1 MDPII
6 TFSNDNASSHSYHH
20 YHHNQVLPLL
30 PPETINPKLLLPS
43 SSSSSSSSSQR
54 RPLYSINQN
63 TLLQS
68 HPQPQPQVQ
77 SQPINLSSFDIATQ
91 DKIASNP
98 FHPLNQPQKEYN
110 SIWLSEDWNS
120 LPFSTTS
127 TPSQYT
133 SDTTRYSNITPVNPD
148 PSSSFA
154 TTTSIPLHYTQNT
167 FPSLE
172 SLANQVEYDLF
183 VNNSST
189 TIVRPFVPFSEVNNQ
204 LNYPLPSIG
213 YGQPRP
219 RPHLQPNDFPS
230 SSYSNQPFV
239 PPTSSFGE
247 YPAHGMDMAQPPW
260 DISMTGRSQTF
271 PFNQM
276 IPLAYTHRGY
286 TISSERDQQ
295 QGITVGMGHQG
306 LPYHLGPA
314 IDHPSSSVD
323 QDRPTSWDIS
333 VLPQSIVPIENS
345 HNENHEEVAEEETE
359 LDSDD
364 EFDNHQRDL
373 LKHQDIPVGVES
385 EGMGINSGPID
396 IELSSSSTSSSI
408 SDSHSN
414 DKTTVLAFGEIASS
428 EVASPHSKS
437 VPGYQ
442 PYVPKSTHSPIL
454 LSTNSSSEYEYVQ
467 EGEEGEEEEQV
478 SRNGRKKVKKNKKD
492 KKNFKGKGKGK
503 VGCKKRSSNTSS
515 SASSYKATSSSSVS
529 VSGGIGRRLGS
540 GGAKVPTGAFLFWMM
555 KMLAF
560 DVYPE
565 YVIMKNQVAYIP
577 DTEAFAKHGQMTP
590 FFVCATK
597 LIRGVVYP
605 TVVYSIFS
613 KTNQWTSFQRN
624 LNNYIKDWPF
634 ERRAVLNTGLS
645 SQTIE
650 IPTIDELCLAWRK
663 HRLNEETL
671 QQERNELEQ
680 WVKKNKPTRTTRRIK
695 APLEI
700 EFKRKSNKFDKLQGG
715 GHNKGTEKR
724 VRDQKKKKA
733 KTQVMIEADEEGR
746 GGEDE
751 EIDELYSEEESK
763 PSEIQGRS
771 QKQNDNQPLRASSS
785 SSSSSTGPYWRT
797 SDTNTQNDRS
807 VTRINSSERIHLRLR
822 LDGST
827 FSVTPEKPKDNRK
840 RKFGSLSD
848 EGDDEESQ
856 ELNCPKELYTPSP
869 TFTDSSITPQ
879 TASNFDPALGQPSSK
894 ENVRDNCQLPTP
906 VSMPKP
912 VRSEKSPE
920 YMNVPSSPIENEG
933 HSQGSSNASISSGD
947 LVENDVFGPIIQVG
961 KSKGKGK
968 ERE

>member
-6 TFSNDNASSHSYHH
+6 TFNNDNRSSHSYHH
-20 YHHNQVLPLL
+20 YHYNQAPPLL
-30 PPETINPKLLLPS
+30 AAETINPKLLLPS
-43 SSSSSSSSSQR
+43 SSPSSSSSSQG
-54 RPLYSINQN
+54 RPLHSINQN
-63 TLLQS
+63 TFLQ
-68 HPQPQPQVQ
+68 PQPQPQFQ

-91 DKIASNP
+91 NKIAPNP

-120 LPFSTTS
+120 LPFSTTL

-133 SDTTRYSNITPVNPD
+133 SDTTRYSNITPVNPN

-154 TTTSIPLHYTQNT
+154 TTTLIPLHYTQNT

-189 TIVRPFVPFSEVNNQ
+189 TIEGPFVPFSDVNNQ
-204 LNYPLPSIG
+204 LNYPLRSIG
-213 YGQPRP
+213 YGQPQP
-219 RPHLQPNDFPS
+219 QPHLQPNDFSS

-239 PPTSSFGE
+239 PSTSSFGE
-247 YPAHGMDMAQPPW
+247 YPAHGMDMAQPPR
-260 DISMTGRSQTF
+260 DISMTGRSRTF

-276 IPLAYTHRGY
+276 IPLAYTHPGY

-295 QGITVGMGHQG
+295 QGITMGMGYQG
-306 LPYHLGPA
+306 LPYHLGPP
-314 IDHPSSSVD
+314 IDLPSSSMD

-333 VLPQSIVPIENS
+333 VLPQSIVPIDNN

-364 EFDNHQRDL
+364 EFDNHQREL

-385 EGMGINSGPID
+385 EGMGINSGVID
-396 IELSSSSTSSSI
+396 IELSSSSISSSS

-414 DKTTVLAFGEIASS
+414 DKTTVLALGEIASS

-467 EGEEGEEEEQV
+467 EEEEEEEQEQV
-478 SRNGRKKVKKNKKD
+478 SRNGRYPTRLNTMKSQEKKKNNRKKVKKNKND
-492 KKNFKGKGKGK
+492 KKNVKGKGK
-503 VGCKKRSSNTSS
+503 VGCKKRSSTTSS
-515 SASSYKATSSSSVS
+515 STSSYKATSTSSVS
-529 VSGGIGRRLGS
+529 VSGGIARRLGG

-577 DTEAFAKHGQMTP
+577 DTEAFAKH
-590 FFVCATK
+590 
-597 LIRGVVYP
+597 
-605 TVVYSIFS
+605 VYSIFS

-663 HRLNEETL
+663 HGLNEETL

-700 EFKRKSNKFDKLQGG
+700 EFKRKSNKFDKLHGD

-724 VRDQKKKKA
+724 VRDQKKA

-771 QKQNDNQPLRASSS
+771 QKQNDNRPLRASSS
-785 SSSSSTGPYWRT
+785 SSSSSSSTRPYWRT
-797 SDTNTQNDRS
+797 ANTNTQTDRS

-827 FSVTPEKPKDNRK
+827 FSVTPEKPKVNFK

-856 ELNCPKELYTPSP
+856 ELDCPEELYTPSP
-869 TFTDSSITPQ
+869 TFTDALITPQ
-879 TASNFDPALGQPSSK
+879 TATNLNAALGQPSAKGYWS
-894 ENVRDNCQLPTP
+894 NVRDNCQLPTP
-906 VSMPKP
+906 VSMPKA

-920 YMNVPSSPIENEG
+920 CMKVPSSPIEKTG
-933 HSQGSSNASISSGD
+933 HSQGSSKASISSGD
-947 LVENDVFGPIIQVG
+947 LVENDVFGPIIQIG